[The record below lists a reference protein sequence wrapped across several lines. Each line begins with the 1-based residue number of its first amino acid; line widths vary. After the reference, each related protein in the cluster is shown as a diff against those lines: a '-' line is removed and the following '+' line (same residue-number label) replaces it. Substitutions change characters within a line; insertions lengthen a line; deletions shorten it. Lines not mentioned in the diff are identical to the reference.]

1 MGMNRSTA
9 LSYIS
14 LSNQAKAA
22 YSVSTVPF
30 FQNNPAED
38 SNINIISNPTRKK
51 KKIKEANKQ
60 KKLQSNNKT
69 INFTIKSEMNKQ

>member
-51 KKIKEANKQ
+51 K
-60 KKLQSNNKT
+60 
-69 INFTIKSEMNKQ
+69 